1 MAENLQTTDDKKIIT
16 CQKSKVLTVPPS
28 INLFIYAQSLKNK
41 SVCDVIF
48 HSAQREFYF
57 RSSRASVQL
66 QTVQREVMYEL
77 F

>member
-1 MAENLQTTDDKKIIT
+1 MAENLQTTDDKKNNNMS
-16 CQKSKVLTVPPS
+16 QVKSFKVPPS

-57 RSSRASVQL
+57 RPSRATVQL